1 MHVEGNKI
9 LVTGGTGLVG
19 SYLLLHMARRNI
31 FPKAL
36 YRTVQSID
44 KTRRLFN
51 LFGENKLF
59 QQITW
64 VSGDITDHTTLDE
77 AFNGVKTVF
86 HVAGKVSFAPS
97 DKNVLYRVNVEGTAN
112 MVNMALEKGV
122 DYFLHVSSVAAL
134 NSNTNQITEDVIWS
148 WNIPYHHYAS
158 SKYLGEMEVWR
169 GMQEGLNACIVNPS
183 VVIGPGFW
191 SEGFG
196 QVVQKLY
203 SKKLPF
209 VFPGITGYVDA
220 RDVAK
225 MIWNLFEQGIHGER
239 FILNSEN
246 KSFKEVIHILAGEL
260 GVNPPSFVPPE
271 FLLKTGTGIINFLSI
286 LTGQGKP
293 IDPLTVKSLYS
304 STFYSNEKITKTLSE
319 KFIPV
324 EESLK
329 FTAEYFLKEQKK
341 LP

>member
-1 MHVEGNKI
+1 MHAEGDQI

-19 SYLLLHMARRNI
+19 SYLLLHMARQNI

-36 YRTVQSID
+36 YRSVQSID

-59 QQITW
+59 QKIRW
-64 VSGDITDHTTLDE
+64 VSGDVTDITTLDE
-77 AFNGVKTVF
+77 ALEGVKTVF
-86 HVAGKVSFAPS
+86 HVAGKVSFAPR
-97 DKNVLYRVNVEGTAN
+97 DKNELYRVNVEGTAN
-112 MVNMALEKGV
+112 MVNLALEKGV
-122 DYFLHVSSVAAL
+122 DYFMHVSSVAAL
-134 NSNTNQITEDVIWS
+134 NSNENYITEEVIWS

-169 GMQEGLNACIVNPS
+169 GIQEGLNACIVNPS

-191 SEGFG
+191 DEGFG
-196 QVVQKLY
+196 QVVKILY
-203 SKKLPF
+203 KKKLPF

-225 MIWNLFEQGIHGER
+225 MMWMLYHKKIRSER

-246 KSFKEVIHILAGEL
+246 KSFKEVTRILARALE
-260 GVNPPSFVPPE
+260 VKPPSFQPPE
-271 FLLKTGTGIINFLSI
+271 FLMRTGAGILNFFSI
-286 LTGQGKP
+286 LTGKGKL
-293 IDPLTVKSLYS
+293 IDPLTVKSLYA
-304 STFYSNEKITKTLSE
+304 STFYSNEKITKTLAE

-329 FTAEYFLKEQKK
+329 FTAGYFLKEQKK